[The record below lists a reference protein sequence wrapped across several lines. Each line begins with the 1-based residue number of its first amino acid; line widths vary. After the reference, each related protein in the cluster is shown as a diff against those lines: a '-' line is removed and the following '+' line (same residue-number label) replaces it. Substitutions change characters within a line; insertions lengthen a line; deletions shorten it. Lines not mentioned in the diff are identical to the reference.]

1 MMANTYTAMVPNGMV
16 LENTVDSEVATPT
29 VSGVLSRPNSGERV
43 AFGYAVAT
51 GFGWGGLVRKAGR
64 MAESMF
70 STPHPPYVLEN
81 ANGGFQSHSGAET
94 MTKVNTPTTPKTGNP
109 TPIARQQAIENPLS
123 TALYFI
129 RKANHPGD
137 LQAATLRATR
147 AASML
152 KQACAESATVTVG
165 A

>member
-1 MMANTYTAMVPNGMV
+1 
-16 LENTVDSEVATPT
+16 
-29 VSGVLSRPNSGERV
+29 
-43 AFGYAVAT
+43 
-51 GFGWGGLVRKAGR
+51 
-64 MAESMF
+64 MF

-81 ANGGFQSHSGAET
+81 ADGGFQSRPGAET
-94 MTKVNTPTTPKTGNP
+94 MAQANTTSTPKTGNT
-109 TPIARQQAIENPLS
+109 TPIARQQAIENALS

-137 LQAATLRATR
+137 LQAATLRAIR

-152 KQACAESATVTVG
+152 KQACTESATAVTVG